1 MDEKEKD
8 FLDGM
13 TDDGSAEVVEAPEP
27 ATPEPEK
34 VESPESPAAEAPTA
48 PATRKEDTVPLAALR
63 AEREKRQQYEREL
76 AELRQRAEQEKRPS
90 FFEAPEEYL
99 QTIVAQT
106 QHQANQRL
114 YAVLEEQAREAHPD
128 YDEVF
133 AEVEDHCRDNPA
145 EANRILSSPNPALA
159 AYKFGK
165 QLRERRAMEN
175 PEQYRAQLEAEIR
188 AKIAA
193 ETQAKEEARRQAAA
207 AIPPDLATVRS
218 TSSENDV
225 AVDPFDKL
233 F

>member
-8 FLDGM
+8 FLEGM
-13 TDDGSAEVVEAPEP
+13 ADDGSAEVVEAPE

-34 VESPESPAAEAPTA
+34 VETPATPAAEAPTA
-48 PATRKEDTVPLAALR
+48 PAPRKDDTVPLAALR

-76 AELRQRAEQEKRPS
+76 AELRQKAEQEKRPS

-106 QHQANQRL
+106 QQQANQRL

-133 AEVEDHCRDNPA
+133 AEVEDHCRENPA
-145 EANRILSSPNPALA
+145 EANQILSSANPALA

-165 QLRERRAMEN
+165 QLRDRKAMEN
-175 PEQYRAQLEAEIR
+175 PAEYRAKLEAEIR
-188 AKIAA
+188 AQIAA
-193 ETQAKEEARRQAAA
+193 EAQAKEEAKRQAAA

-218 TSSENDV
+218 ASSDNDV
-225 AVDPFDKL
+225 AADPFDNL